1 MTTLDAN
8 DIAVLIAK
16 NGKWFDLKSKTS
28 AKDIA
33 TAVAIALAESGG
45 NTKAVSPTGDYGLFQ
60 INKAAHGDLFS
71 THRWDNPVDNV
82 DMARIVYQNAGNSF
96 TPWVTYNNGDYQ
108 SHMKGAKLPVER
120 ANNAR
125 ADLLGG
131 IGNVSNVVGGALK
144 DAMNFIASGFLTIG
158 AALLAIILFALGV
171 WFVVSNTKTGQQI
184 GTAAKE
190 TAVAAATK
198 GIA

>member
-1 MTTLDAN
+1 MATLDAN

-16 NGKWFDLKSKTS
+16 NGKWFDLKSKT
-28 AKDIA
+28 AAQDIA

-45 NTKAVSPTGDYGLFQ
+45 KTDAVSSTGDYGLFQ
-60 INKAAHGDLFS
+60 INRAAHADLFAS
-71 THRWDNPVDNV
+71 HNWKDPASNV

-96 TPWVTYNNGDYQ
+96 TPWVTYNNGAYQ
-108 SHMKGAKLPVER
+108 DHMKGAKLPVER

-144 DAMNFIASGFLTIG
+144 DTMNFITQGFLTIG
-158 AALLAIILFALGV
+158 AALLAIILFSLGV
-171 WFVVSNTKTGQQI
+171 WFVVSNTKTGQRV

-190 TAVAAATK
+190 TAIAAATK
-198 GIA
+198 GLA